1 MKDLKSKIQIN
12 YLSFT
17 KKEKLI
23 ADYLLDHAQEAKN
36 MTISELAT
44 ACGVAES
51 TIFLFSKKLKLSGF
65 KELTVLL
72 ANDHNKLLL
81 DSVDGNEDTQA
92 LVKKVFDSNI
102 RALEDT
108 AQLIDY
114 ENLTNAVQLLTNS
127 NKIVFF
133 ALGGSTPI
141 ALDAYHK
148 FLRTP
153 LDVEFN
159 LEYHMQLL
167 KAGKLN
173 ENSCAFII
181 SHSGKNPDILRLVEL
196 LKKNKVPI
204 ISITSFDNTPLV
216 KKSDVVFL
224 TPTEELDFKNAG
236 IYTRRVSQLVL
247 IDILFT
253 LTISSDPEKTISHLE
268 QFRHA
273 LPYTK

>member
-133 ALGGSTPI
+133 CVGWINPYCLGCLS
-141 ALDAYHK
+141 
-148 FLRTP
+148 
-153 LDVEFN
+153 
-159 LEYHMQLL
+159 
-167 KAGKLN
+167 
-173 ENSCAFII
+173 
-181 SHSGKNPDILRLVEL
+181 
-196 LKKNKVPI
+196 
-204 ISITSFDNTPLV
+204 
-216 KKSDVVFL
+216 
-224 TPTEELDFKNAG
+224 
-236 IYTRRVSQLVL
+236 
-247 IDILFT
+247 
-253 LTISSDPEKTISHLE
+253 
-268 QFRHA
+268 
-273 LPYTK
+273 